1 MLIDLDSLT
10 YSKHFPVSPHPFISE
25 AFTELNS
32 AKCEKVVRLVEEK
45 EKPGMGLVAG
55 IRNGVIHS
63 PFSAP
68 FGGFHFR
75 KDIMYIGEVDSF
87 VDSLKE
93 YIESQGLSGI
103 DITLPPYIYHL
114 TFNEKLVNAL
124 IRSGLNFKLPDI
136 TNWVNLKQFQE
147 KFSQKNSKEYLRQAV
162 RNALSFHL
170 VDEREEQVEIYDII
184 SSNRARFGRPI
195 YMTFKDIED
204 TGALWPVDFFKV
216 TTADKQMVASA
227 IFYRSHPEICFALFW
242 GDTEQGRPLR
252 AMDFLTF
259 HLWTHYKRLGFQ
271 YIDLGISTEAGHPNE
286 GLLRF
291 KESHEATSSL
301 KYTFSWS
308 VS

>member
-1 MLIDLDSLT
+1 MLIDLDSKS

-32 AKCEKVVRLVEEK
+32 AKCEKVLRLVEEK

-55 IRNGVIHS
+55 VKNGVIHS

-75 KDIMYIGEVDSF
+75 KDNMYISEVDSF
-87 VDSLKE
+87 IDSLKG
-93 YIESQGLSGI
+93 YIESQGLSGV
-103 DITLPPYIYHL
+103 DITLPPDIYHL
-114 TFNEKLVNAL
+114 TFNTKLVNAFM
-124 IRSGLNFKLPDI
+124 RSGFSSKLPDI
-136 TNWVNLKQFQE
+136 TNWVNLQEFQE

-162 RNALSFHL
+162 RNELSFHL
-170 VDEREEQVEIYDII
+170 VDDREEQKEIYDII

-195 YMTFKDIED
+195 YMTIQDIED

-242 GDTEQGRPLR
+242 GDNEQGRPLR

-259 HLWTHYKRLGFQ
+259 HLWTHYKRLGFL
-271 YIDLGISTEAGHPNE
+271 YVDLGISTEAGHPNE

-308 VS
+308 LS

>member
-103 DITLPPYIYHL
+103 DITLPPDIYHL
-114 TFNEKLVNAL
+114 TFNTKLVNAF
-124 IRSGLNFKLPDI
+124 IRSGFKFKLPDI
-136 TNWVNLKQFQE
+136 TNWVNLQQFQE

-162 RNALSFHL
+162 RNALSFNL
-170 VDEREEQVEIYDII
+170 VDDREEQVEIYDII

-216 TTADKQMVASA
+216 TSADKQMVASA

-259 HLWTHYKRLGFQ
+259 HLWTHYKRLGFH
-271 YIDLGISTEAGHPNE
+271 YIDLGISTEAGQPNE